1 MEFFD
6 VVDKNRKSLNYTKE
20 RGSQLLEHEYNEGI
34 ELWIFNNHK
43 LLLTRRSQN
52 KSHPGEWEVPG
63 GCSQSNETS
72 FDTLK
77 REIQEEIGI
86 KLSNIDVT
94 LLGTKLYKKQFVDI
108 YKSNIVVN
116 IKDIKLQEDEVIN
129 VKFVTKKE
137 FLEMNDNEE
146 IVKSVFERYK
156 FIENELEKD
165 W

>member
-1 MEFFD
+1 MF
-6 VVDKNRKSLNYTKE
+6 S
-20 RGSQLLEHEYNEGI
+20 
-34 ELWIFNNHK
+34 
-43 LLLTRRSQN
+43 
-52 KSHPGEWEVPG
+52 
-63 GCSQSNETS
+63 S

-77 REIQEEIGI
+77 REIGEEIGI
-86 KLSNIDVT
+86 ELSNNDVT

-137 FLEMNDNEE
+137 FLEMNENNE

-156 FIENELEKD
+156 LFEKEFEKD

>member
-6 VVDKNRKSLNYTKE
+6 VVDKNRKNLNYTKE

-34 ELWIFNNHK
+34 EVWIFNNNK
-43 LLLTRRSQN
+43 LLLTKRSLN

-63 GCSQSNETS
+63 GCSQSHESS

-77 REIQEEIGI
+77 REIGEEIGI
-86 KLSNIDVT
+86 ELSNNDVT
-94 LLGTKLYKKQFVDI
+94 LLETKLYKKQFVDI